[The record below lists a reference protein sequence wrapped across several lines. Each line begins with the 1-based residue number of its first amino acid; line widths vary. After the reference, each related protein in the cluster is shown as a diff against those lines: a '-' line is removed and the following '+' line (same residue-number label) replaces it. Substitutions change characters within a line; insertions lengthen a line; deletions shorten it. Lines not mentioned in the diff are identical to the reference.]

1 MLAGG
6 GNAAGRQTISIGPR
20 GIVLPAQN
28 PNADFVADG
37 SRAGGLPGAAGARPN
52 NWSDNHQAPTTA
64 EAAALAGEL

>member
-28 PNADFVADG
+28 PNADFVA
-37 SRAGGLPGAAGARPN
+37 
-52 NWSDNHQAPTTA
+52 
-64 EAAALAGEL
+64 